1 MLPLIDLVLN
11 SDSANAELL
20 LRPVIVSRNKNERVL
35 IEGSVNSLR
44 ISIKVKQAD
53 ELDTILTKKFMRFL
67 FQRAESFVVLRRK
80 PVKVRGVFAAFVRL
94 GLSADPLREW
104 WLFLSLSPCRV
115 YVPLLLGGRR
125 RIPR

>member
-1 MLPLIDLVLN
+1 MIDLALN

-80 PVKVRGVFAAFVRL
+80 PVKVRGVLQLSFAFAYLLIRCESGRSFSVSL
-94 GLSADPLREW
+94 PCSCSS
-104 WLFLSLSPCRV
+104 LSLIGVSKV
-115 YVPLLLGGRR
+115 SQ
-125 RIPR
+125 

>member
-1 MLPLIDLVLN
+1 MIDLALN

-80 PVKVRGVFAAFVRL
+80 PVKVRGVLQLSFAFAI
-94 GLSADPLREW
+94 
-104 WLFLSLSPCRV
+104 
-115 YVPLLLGGRR
+115 Y
-125 RIPR
+125 